1 MLPNSNPSTSSSKFN
16 RTHWL
21 EKVFRILIPAG
32 LIYGG
37 MQLFNGIAPT
47 LLLFFDNFW
56 KIAIFSVAT
65 LSVVLYVLKNPM
77 FLWMTYKNICRKI
90 TSWFVKNDPLSYM
103 ESYVDI
109 LINKQT
115 NLQKSLQFIIG
126 KKNKLQRLVNDLIE
140 KVDFNFKKAV
150 AAQNQ
155 GNNKLASSLSS
166 IAARNKESIEVYR
179 PMIERMQGNI
189 EFLKEL
195 DENWGYSIAELAD
208 EIERKKTEYE
218 FLREN
223 AEAVSQ
229 AQAFIKGETEDAR
242 VFQMSLDA
250 LEESVSQKIAQIEEF
265 ERNAKP
271 MMQSISIE
279 KQMINDEGLRLL
291 EEYKSKGSLIM
302 PASFAVIQRE
312 KVAVS
317 NDDNEFSHL
326 LNN

>member
-1 MLPNSNPSTSSSKFN
+1 MLPNSNSSTSSSKFN

-21 EKVFRILIPAG
+21 ENVFRFLIPAG

-56 KIAIFSVAT
+56 KIAIGSIAT
-65 LSVVLYVLKNPM
+65 LSIVLYVLKNPM

-109 LINKQT
+109 LVEKQAS
-115 NLQKSLQFIIG
+115 LQKSLEFIIG
-126 KKNKLQRLVNDLIE
+126 KKNKLQRLVTDLID
-140 KVDFNFKKAV
+140 KVDFNFKKAT
-150 AAQNQ
+150 AAQKQ
-155 GNNKLASSLSS
+155 GDNKLASHLSS
-166 IAARNKESIEVYR
+166 IAARNKESIELYQ
-179 PMIERMQGNI
+179 PMIERLHGNI

-218 FLREN
+218 YLREM
-223 AEAVSQ
+223 AKAASQ
-229 AQAFIKGETEDAR
+229 AQAFIRGETEDAK

-271 MMQSISIE
+271 VMQSMSIE

-291 EEYKSKGSLIM
+291 EEYKKSGSLIL
-302 PASFAVIQRE
+302 PSSYTVIERE
-312 KVAVS
+312 KVTVS
-317 NDDNEFSHL
+317 NDNEFSHL